1 MFFFPKIL
9 SSPGEIVH
17 VIKSELKVHY
27 VGIFQ
32 SNGKLHLFNSPRKL
46 IFFVRFEKKTILFIA
61 LLCGGLKMK
70 ITNYLIIIVA
80 KANMC
85 K

>member
-1 MFFFPKIL
+1 MLEF
-9 SSPGEIVH
+9 
-17 VIKSELKVHY
+17 
-27 VGIFQ
+27 
-32 SNGKLHLFNSPRKL
+32 SNLMENYTCSIRLENWF
-46 IFFVRFEKKTILFIA
+46 FFVRFEKKTILFIA

-85 K
+85 KWIDMLPKY